1 MYETPFYVAVD
12 HDKKKVVISIRGTLS
27 PKVCRPGLLARPW
40 GPPRRP
46 RGVPLPFSCAQPR
59 PSPVPSPHKDA
70 LTDLTG
76 DAERLPV
83 EGHHGTWLGHKVPTA
98 WAPEGP
104 WPSLPAD
111 SSWTC
116 PAGRAGV
123 LPARWAHRERLV
135 RELWMC
141 LEGPPWPVRQDPS
154 LAQILTQK
162 GLRRQSWE
170 GGHTGFC

>member
-27 PKVCRPGLLARPW
+27 PKVCCPRLLARPW

-46 RGVPLPFSCAQPR
+46 RGVPLPVSCPQPR
-59 PSPVPSPHKDA
+59 PSPVSSPHKDA

-83 EGHHGTWLGHKVPTA
+83 EGHHGTWLGHKVPTT
-98 WAPEGP
+98 WAPGGP
-104 WPSLPAD
+104 WPSLPTA
-111 SSWTC
+111 SSWIC
-116 PAGRAGV
+116 PDGGGGRSSLLAGLTRGDWSERRDV
-123 LPARWAHRERLV
+123 SGRSTVVCPPGPLPGSDPDP
-135 RELWMC
+135 
-141 LEGPPWPVRQDPS
+141 EGPEEAE
-154 LAQILTQK
+154 L
-162 GLRRQSWE
+162 G